1 MPMITYSRDNYDLGH
16 YRIPSSNNLGID
28 QFSPSIQSLK
38 AAQDI
43 VRRHEKKRRAAAK
56 LNRQRRGAFTPAP
69 SALGAGAS
77 DNIIPLR
84 SPLWARP
91 SSRLFY
97 SRHSTSPNTLSPAPR
112 ARRASIQAEARR
124 VSHYLRAP
132 TAKPINTTGAVI
144 LDGVAEDTF
153 DRFAVM
159 AIQALA
165 IILGLGA
172 LLALLT
178 ML

>member
-1 MPMITYSRDNYDLGH
+1 MKNYSRENYQIDY
-16 YRIPSSNNLGID
+16 YRIQNSNNVRVD
-28 QFSPSIQSLK
+28 QFTPSIQSLK

-43 VRRHEKKRRAAAK
+43 VRRYEKRRRAAAK
-56 LNRQRRGAFTPAP
+56 ISRKSRGAFMHTS
-69 SALGAGAS
+69 SASGAAVS
-77 DNIIPLR
+77 DNIVPFR
-84 SPLWARP
+84 SPVWVRP

-97 SRHSTSPNTLSPAPR
+97 SRHPTSPNTLSPAPH

-132 TAKPINTTGAVI
+132 TAKPINATGAAI
-144 LDGVAEDTF
+144 LDGVADETF

-159 AIQALA
+159 AIQGLA
-165 IILGLGA
+165 IMLGLGA
-172 LLALLT
+172 LLALVT